1 MNEITEIDYKLIDEL
16 IRNVGLSISELYSSL
31 NDDMY
36 NFLKLS
42 QYIELEKTMYKEFNL
57 SYKKCSLILK
67 YVEDTYIEE
76 IKDSE
81 EEDTPHMVF
90 SVNRFLNRI
99 SYEARGIDYTSNGH
113 IKHMVDFMTQV
124 LYSELILDAEMR
136 PNMKHEL
143 VDYAYT
149 RLNMSP
155 SVEEKAIKNKFREFP
170 FYENNIPLFLG
181 IKNKKKELD
190 ISKSGEAKLQID
202 STTSVES
209 LFGIAL
215 RKVVEPDLNFAFKNL
230 CNLISEGRFSMESA
244 STIILMVTLKSLLAM
259 YPEVARHDLYQ
270 KFYSEIRK
278 LSDNDLDILDAI
290 EDLFW
295 QTESGTVSKILNID
309 FGIRT
314 RKKN

>member
-124 LYSELILDAEMR
+124 LYSELILEAEMR
-136 PNMKHEL
+136 LNMKHEL

-190 ISKSGEAKLQID
+190 ISKNKDIKPSSNEVKTFEDLHED
-202 STTSVES
+202 
-209 LFGIAL
+209 AL
-215 RKVVEPDLNFAFKNL
+215 RKVVEPDLRFAFKNL
-230 CNLISEGRFSMESA
+230 CEKILDGSFSMDRSG
-244 STIILMVTLKSLLAM
+244 TIILMVTIRSLLAI
-259 YPEVARHDLYQ
+259 YPEDIRHNIYEEYY
-270 KFYSEIRK
+270 KKIREI
-278 LSDNDLDILDAI
+278 SDNDLDILD
-290 EDLFW
+290 EFEELFW
-295 QTESGTVSKILNID
+295 QTESGTVSKILNVD
-309 FGIRT
+309 FGMRT
-314 RKKN
+314 RKK